1 MEPEEFKKQLGE
13 VLAEV
18 YETVVNKNIGYSKGE
33 GLGSVYETA
42 DTSGVLP
49 EQVLTTR
56 INEKMIRF
64 RNILQG
70 EGEDK
75 VGEALYETITDVCG
89 LAALLSLMVKR
100 DNPQETTEEPPPN
113 SITNWFKNLFT
124 IKQ

>member
-64 RNILQG
+64 RNILLG

-75 VGEALYETITDVCG
+75 VGEPLYETITDVCG
-89 LAALLSLMVKR
+89 QAALLSLLVKP
-100 DNPQETTEEPPPN
+100 DATQETIEEPPPN